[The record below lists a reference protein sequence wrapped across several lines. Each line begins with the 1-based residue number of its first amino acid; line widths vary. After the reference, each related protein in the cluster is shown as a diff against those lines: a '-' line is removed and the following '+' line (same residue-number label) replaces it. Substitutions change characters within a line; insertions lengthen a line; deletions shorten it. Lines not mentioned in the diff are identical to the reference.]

1 MKMRNKEN
9 NAERQ
14 EDKTMKKIMNVA
26 DLENI
31 AGGGIKEAN
40 AYIDELLRKYGV
52 TSTVELNKYVTDEEL
67 KHVMWYAA
75 MTASSSSSERMPWSM
90 TSCRVVLDSVLAR
103 SARSCAPASSMY
115 PFWTSIWRI

>member
-67 KHVMWYAA
+67 KHVMWLYKN
-75 MTASSSSSERMPWSM
+75 
-90 TSCRVVLDSVLAR
+90 
-103 SARSCAPASSMY
+103 
-115 PFWTSIWRI
+115 